1 MTSSG
6 SEIRKRQSAGGG
18 LPSDDFRR
26 QISDRNFLQPQGFK
40 LSISRSPKVAY
51 FGTAVNIPG
60 IELGVVNQTTPG
72 LKNIPR
78 PGEVIEFE
86 DLTLRFMVDENL
98 VNYMKIHNWM
108 SGLGYPDSTK
118 EFKDLTTDPNTGGR
132 ALDQQFSDGSLHIL
146 NSNFRDVAI
155 VKFRDLFPVYLTSLE
170 FEASDTDIQYFTAD
184 VTFKYTIYDI
194 VGPDGRTP
202 L

>member
-1 MTSSG
+1 MATAFN
-6 SEIRKRQSAGGG
+6 K
-18 LPSDDFRR
+18 
-26 QISDRNFLQPQGFK
+26 QIGNRNFLSPVGFK
-40 LSISRSPKVAY
+40 FTLAKEPKVDFFSNSARIPEISL
-51 FGTAVNIPG
+51 GTATQPSYLKDVDIPG
-60 IELGVVNQTTPG
+60 D
-72 LKNIPR
+72 K
-78 PGEVIEFE
+78 
-86 DLTLRFMVDENL
+86 LTFGDFSLRFIVDEDL

-108 SGLGYPDSTK
+108 TGLGYPESTK
-118 EFKDLTTDPNTGGR
+118 EFKDLTTDPNTSAR

-170 FEASDTDIQYFTAD
+170 FEASDTDIQYFTAE

>member
-1 MTSSG
+1 MATAFN
-6 SEIRKRQSAGGG
+6 K
-18 LPSDDFRR
+18 
-26 QISDRNFLQPQGFK
+26 QIKNRNFLAPVGFK
-40 LSISRSPKVAY
+40 FSLAKEPKVDFFSNSARIPEISL
-51 FGTAVNIPG
+51 GTATQPSYLKDVDIPG
-60 IELGVVNQTTPG
+60 D
-72 LKNIPR
+72 K
-78 PGEVIEFE
+78 
-86 DLTLRFMVDENL
+86 LTFGDFSLRFMVDEDL

-108 SGLGYPDSTK
+108 TGLGYPESTK
-118 EFKDLTTDPNTGGR
+118 EFKDLTTDPNTSRR

-155 VKFRDLFPVYLTSLE
+155 VKFKDLFPVYLTSLE
-170 FEASDTDIQYFTAD
+170 FEASDTDIQYFTAE

>member
-1 MTSSG
+1 MATAFN
-6 SEIRKRQSAGGG
+6 K
-18 LPSDDFRR
+18 
-26 QISDRNFLQPQGFK
+26 QIGNRNFLSPVGFK
-40 LSISRSPKVAY
+40 FTLAKEPKVDFFSNSARIPEISL
-51 FGTAVNIPG
+51 GTATQPSYLKDVDIPG
-60 IELGVVNQTTPG
+60 D
-72 LKNIPR
+72 K
-78 PGEVIEFE
+78 
-86 DLTLRFMVDENL
+86 LTFGDFSLRFMVDENL

-108 SGLGYPDSTK
+108 SGLGYPESTK
-118 EFKDLTTDPNTGGR
+118 EFKDLTTDPNTSGR

-155 VKFRDLFPVYLTSLE
+155 VKFRDFFPVYLTSLE
-170 FEASDTDIQYFTAD
+170 FEASDTDIQYFTAE

>member
-1 MTSSG
+1 MATAFN
-6 SEIRKRQSAGGG
+6 K
-18 LPSDDFRR
+18 
-26 QISDRNFLQPQGFK
+26 QIGNRNFLSPVGFK
-40 LSISRSPKVAY
+40 FSLAKEPKVDFFSNSARIPEISL
-51 FGTAVNIPG
+51 GTANQPSYLKDVDIPG
-60 IELGVVNQTTPG
+60 D
-72 LKNIPR
+72 K
-78 PGEVIEFE
+78 
-86 DLTLRFMVDENL
+86 LTFGDFSLRFMVDEDL

-108 SGLGYPDSTK
+108 TGLGYPESTK
-118 EFKDLTTDPNTGGR
+118 EFKDLTTDPNTSAR

-170 FEASDTDIQYFTAD
+170 FEASDTDIQYFTAE